1 MTVSEKA
8 VGEPGGRLSARLV
21 MLMITIALG
30 SIMMQL
36 DATMTNIAYDTLLTQ
51 FDSSLLTIQWITTG
65 YLLAMAAVMA
75 LSGWALERFGARKM
89 WITCIALFL
98 VGSVL
103 CGTAWDV
110 RSLIG
115 FRVVQG
121 LGGGMVLPLGMAILA
136 QEAGPA
142 RLGRVMGVMG
152 VPSALGPVLGPVLG
166 GVIVDDWNWRWI
178 FFINIPVCLAAIAM
192 AWRVMPTRTS
202 PDAGRLDVLGL
213 LLLSPAC
220 AVFVFGLTEASRYRS
235 FADGHVAVPLAA
247 GAVLL
252 VLFCLHAL
260 RVPNPILDLR
270 LLRVRSFLSSS
281 AVLFFASVALFGA
294 VGVLPLY
301 SQQVRGHS
309 ALEAGLL
316 LVPQGLGMAA
326 SLIAVGRLAD
336 RITARVLVIGGLVL
350 TGAGAVVFTRLGA
363 GTSEALLSAALLV
376 NGCGMGAVM
385 VPAMAAAIRDVPGP
399 MIPRASAANRIIMQI
414 GSSFGAAVLLIVA
427 QGRLDELIAAGNLT
441 PGGLAGAYGRT
452 FWWVL
457 GFAAVSILIALLIP
471 ARASRPPEPVP
482 ARPRSGRSGPSRAE
496 DVPDV

>member
-1 MTVSEKA
+1 MTVSAKA
-8 VGEPGGRLSARLV
+8 AGRRATGRLPARLV

-36 DATMTNIAYDTLLTQ
+36 DATMTNIAYDTLLRR
-51 FDSSLLTIQWITTG
+51 FDTSLLTIQWISTG

-75 LSGWALERFGARKM
+75 LSGWALERYGARTM
-89 WITCIALFL
+89 WIICISLFL
-98 VGSVL
+98 AGSVL
-103 CGTAWDV
+103 CGTAWDAY
-110 RSLIG
+110 SLIG

-136 QEAGPA
+136 QEAGPS

-166 GVIVDDWNWRWI
+166 GVIVDDWSWRWI
-178 FFINIPVCLAAIAM
+178 FFINVPVCLAAIVL

-202 PDAGRLDVLGL
+202 RSAGRLDVLGL
-213 LLLSPAC
+213 VLLSPAC
-220 AVFVFGLTEASRYRS
+220 AAVVFGLAEAAKYGS
-235 FADGHVAVPLAA
+235 FADRHVAVPLAA
-247 GAVLL
+247 GVTLLAV
-252 VLFCLHAL
+252 FCLHAL
-260 RVPNPILDLR
+260 RARDPILDLR
-270 LLRVRSFLSSS
+270 LLKVRSFLSSS

-309 ALEAGLL
+309 ALESGLL
-316 LVPQGLGMAA
+316 LVPQGIGMAV
-326 SLIAVGRLAD
+326 SLIAVGRFAD
-336 RITARVLVIGGLVL
+336 RIAARVLVIGGLVL
-350 TGAGAVVFTRLGA
+350 TGMGALVFTRLAA
-363 GTSEALLSAALLV
+363 GSDEALLSAALLV

-385 VPAMAAAIRDVPGP
+385 VPAMAAAIRDVPGA

-427 QGRLDELIAAGNLT
+427 QGRIDELIAAKKIT
-441 PGGLAGAYGRT
+441 PDGLAGAYGRT

-457 GFAAVSILIALLIP
+457 GFAAVSILLALFIP
-471 ARASRPPEPVP
+471 ARAAQQPDED
-482 ARPRSGRSGPSRAE
+482 RA
-496 DVPDV
+496 